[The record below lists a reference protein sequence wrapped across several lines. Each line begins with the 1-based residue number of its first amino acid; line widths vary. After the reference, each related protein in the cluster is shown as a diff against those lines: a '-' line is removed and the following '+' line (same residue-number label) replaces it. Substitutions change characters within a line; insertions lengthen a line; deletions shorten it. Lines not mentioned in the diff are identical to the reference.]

1 MTVTTIERR
10 DSRIKRD
17 VLNELEWDP
26 RVDATDVGVEV
37 RDGLVT
43 LTGSVR
49 NYAKKLAAQEGAHR
63 VAGVLDVAN
72 EIEVQLPNDELTDE
86 DIARAVRHA
95 LEWDAMVPHE
105 WVQTTVTTGWVAL
118 TGTVDRLIEREE
130 ATRAVQSLEGV
141 LGVSNDISV
150 REKTFDTEWIRRS
163 IEEALDRLAHIEAEH
178 LTISVHD
185 DTIRLEGNVRSNAE
199 RRAVL
204 HAASC
209 APGVR
214 AIEEHLV
221 IDENI

>member
-1 MTVTTIERR
+1 
-10 DSRIKRD
+10 
-17 VLNELEWDP
+17 
-26 RVDATDVGVEV
+26 
-37 RDGLVT
+37 
-43 LTGSVR
+43 
-49 NYAKKLAAQEGAHR
+49 
-63 VAGVLDVAN
+63 VLDVAD
-72 EIEVQLPNDELTDE
+72 EIEVRLPNDELTDE

-105 WVQTTVTTGWVAL
+105 SVQTTVTAGWVTL

-130 ATRAVQSLEGV
+130 TTRAVQSLAGV
-141 LGVSNDISV
+141 FGVSNDISV

-185 DTIRLEGNVRSNAE
+185 DTIQLEGKVRSNTE

-214 AIEEHLV
+214 AIEDHLV